1 MMGTPESPKILPIRG
16 IDSIAVPQ
24 SNDPKPIEPIEPAE
38 VISVPQKSEDIS
50 AVVQSGVGS
59 PDNRREATDANRPRT
74 LVTQIN
80 ANIDANRV
88 ALITLDGPPFRGK
101 IDTDL
106 AIGSYSIKADKRA
119 QLWVF
124 DTNQVKSGLR
134 FTIWLDGPDPFAL
147 DYSTHLLVTIS
158 NGIDSPKNLDLKG
171 ILSRISRA
179 VSDQKHVQA
188 LALLCELGEVDLYDV
203 LDELWNAEPG
213 VLNDILLK
221 FEKSMQVDSS
231 VASPSVLRALES
243 FSRPPKEVFVD
254 SFDTCTVYPKSF
266 SKNEERA
273 LAGLTNIQL
282 LLNFNLTPPRSLIVY
297 ADDILESAVPAAR
310 LPKYGPGCLTY
321 PDFLSKGTTP
331 RLYEAKKNS
340 IKEIEKQNSEFI
352 AEAFKQSAN
361 ILLSVYSASLSIAKI
376 QSAKVSRGLTSKS
389 ERGPGVWRSTFEGG
403 SNMSE
408 SAAEYEL
415 NSCGTPKGLGYF
427 VDNVQFEGF
436 KNGRLLDAKAWED
449 GGRLAQALR
458 RQEFWAGAKVVEQA
472 RRQLLVASAHG
483 VEVEWRF
490 IGKEAAEIVREIFR
504 VNGLPVHVVFIP

>member
-1 MMGTPESPKILPIRG
+1 M
-16 IDSIAVPQ
+16 
-24 SNDPKPIEPIEPAE
+24 
-38 VISVPQKSEDIS
+38 
-50 AVVQSGVGS
+50 
-59 PDNRREATDANRPRT
+59 
-74 LVTQIN
+74 
-80 ANIDANRV
+80 
-88 ALITLDGPPFRGK
+88 
-101 IDTDL
+101 
-106 AIGSYSIKADKRA
+106 
-119 QLWVF
+119 F
-124 DTNQVKSGLR
+124 DTSQVKSGLR

-147 DYSTHLLVTIS
+147 DYSTQLLVTVS

-171 ILSRISRA
+171 MLSRIAQA
-179 VSDQKHVQA
+179 VFDQNHVQA
-188 LALLCELGEVDLYDV
+188 LALLCQLSEVDLYDV

-221 FEKSMQVDSS
+221 FEKSIQVDSS

-273 LAGLTNIQL
+273 LAGLTNVQL

-352 AEAFKQSAN
+352 VEAFKQSAN

-376 QSAKVSRGLTSKS
+376 QSAKVSEGTIPKS

-415 NSCGTPKGLGYF
+415 NSCGTPKGMGYF
-427 VDNVQFEGF
+427 VDDVQFEGF

-458 RQEFWAGAKVVEQA
+458 RQEFWAG
-472 RRQLLVASAHG
+472 S
-483 VEVEWRF
+483 
-490 IGKEAAEIVREIFR
+490 
-504 VNGLPVHVVFIP
+504 

>member
-1 MMGTPESPKILPIRG
+1 MGTPESPKILPIRG

-282 LLNFNLTPPRSLIVY
+282 LLNFNLTPPRSLSVY

-352 AEAFKQSAN
+352 VESMQTWRVRC
-361 ILLSVYSASLSIAKI
+361 ILISHCI
-376 QSAKVSRGLTSKS
+376 Q
-389 ERGPGVWRSTFEGG
+389 
-403 SNMSE
+403 
-408 SAAEYEL
+408 
-415 NSCGTPKGLGYF
+415 
-427 VDNVQFEGF
+427 
-436 KNGRLLDAKAWED
+436 
-449 GGRLAQALR
+449 
-458 RQEFWAGAKVVEQA
+458 
-472 RRQLLVASAHG
+472 
-483 VEVEWRF
+483 
-490 IGKEAAEIVREIFR
+490 
-504 VNGLPVHVVFIP
+504 